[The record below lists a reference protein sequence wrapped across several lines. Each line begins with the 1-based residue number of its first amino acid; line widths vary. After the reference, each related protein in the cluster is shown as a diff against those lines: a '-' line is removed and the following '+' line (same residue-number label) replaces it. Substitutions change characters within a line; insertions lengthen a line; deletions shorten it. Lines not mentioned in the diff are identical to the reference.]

1 VRFVLRGRPRST
13 RPSCR
18 ERSGQCPGYPEDILV
33 RAGDDLQ
40 VHTVLLMLA
49 EVEGPVGGDPVDRD
63 QRSVQDRV
71 SPAGLFA
78 SRTARRSPG
87 ARAASSAT
95 VSLIYRQ
102 AVVVPTRI
110 LAMWLVP
117 MQLEAVSRT

>member
-1 VRFVLRGRPRST
+1 
-13 RPSCR
+13 
-18 ERSGQCPGYPEDILV
+18 
-33 RAGDDLQ
+33 
-40 VHTVLLMLA
+40 MLA